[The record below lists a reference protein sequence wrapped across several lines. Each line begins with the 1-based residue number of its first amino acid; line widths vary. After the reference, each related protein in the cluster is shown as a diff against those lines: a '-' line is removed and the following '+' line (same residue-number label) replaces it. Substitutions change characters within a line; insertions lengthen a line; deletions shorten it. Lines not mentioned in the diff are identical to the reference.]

1 MRCRTSSAS
10 RNSTASRSAA
20 CGSRAGS
27 PGGRGTVLSDPIVA
41 LATPPGRSALAVIRL
56 SGSGTFTVAGR
67 CLRPFPDTPRT
78 VTRSRLAHPT
88 TGELIDEP
96 LVVRYAEPRS
106 YTGEDVV
113 EVFAHGGLL
122 VPADAVAAFV
132 AAGAR
137 LAEAGEFTRRAVVN
151 GKLDLLQAEATA
163 DLIDAGSPA
172 QRRRALQQL
181 DRGLSHRLEALR
193 AELLE
198 LEALLA
204 YDIDFPE
211 EDEGPVS
218 AERVERAWC
227 VVRDRLAQLLATG
240 SEGERLREGALLVI
254 AGPPNAG
261 KSSLFNALLGRE
273 RAIVT
278 EIPGTTRDAIEASTV
293 IEGFPFR
300 LVDTAGL
307 RESGDRVERLGIAV
321 SRQYLAAADLI
332 LFCEEGEEVER
343 DEFLGQCAAPVIF
356 VQTKADL
363 ADHPTARPFDR
374 LRVSV
379 VTGEG
384 LDALKPKLAEVAF
397 GRLLAQGDVE
407 PVVTRARHRL
417 ALERA
422 LGEVDAFWAARQG
435 GVDAAAAAT
444 HLRAAVGALDDLIG
458 VVTPDDVLDRVFASF
473 CVGK

>member
-1 MRCRTSSAS
+1 M
-10 RNSTASRSAA
+10 
-20 CGSRAGS
+20 
-27 PGGRGTVLSDPIVA
+27 LSDPIVA
-41 LATPPGRSALAVIRL
+41 LATPPGRSALALLRL
-56 SGSGTFTVAGR
+56 SGTGAFDVAAR
-67 CLRPFPDTPRT
+67 CLRPFFSAPPRT
-78 VTRSRLAHPT
+78 ARRARLVHPAS
-88 TGELIDEP
+88 GEP
-96 LVVRYAEPRS
+96 LDEVLTACFPGPRS
-106 YTGEDVV
+106 FTGEDLV
-113 EVFAHGGLL
+113 EVTTHGGLL
-122 VPADAVAAFV
+122 VPAACVAAFV
-132 AAGAR
+132 LAGAR
-137 LAEAGEFTRRAVVN
+137 PAQPGEFTRRALLN
-151 GKLDLLQAEATA
+151 GKLDLLQAEATG

-181 DRGLSHRLEALR
+181 DRGLSQRLETLRVELLQLEALI
-193 AELLE
+193 
-198 LEALLA
+198 A

-211 EDEGPVS
+211 EDEGPVEP
-218 AERVERAWC
+218 ERVRGAWE
-227 VVRDRLAQLLATG
+227 VVRGCLANLLATAP
-240 SEGERLREGALLVI
+240 EGERLHEGALLVI
-254 AGPPNAG
+254 AGRPNAG

-278 EIPGTTRDAIEASTV
+278 EVPGTTRDAIEAAAV

-307 RESGDRVERLGIAV
+307 RASEDRIERLGIEV
-321 SRQYLAAADLI
+321 SRKYLTAADLI
-332 LFCEEGEEVER
+332 LFCDAADEGRGSGNPGER
-343 DEFLGQCAAPVIF
+343 ETFLAACTAPVVI
-356 VQTKADL
+356 VRTKADL
-363 ADHPTARPFDR
+363 LPIPRPPSPVPA
-374 LRVSV
+374 VSA

-384 LDALKPKLAEVAF
+384 LDALKRRLAEVAF
-397 GRLLAQGDVE
+397 GRLLELGDVE

>member
-1 MRCRTSSAS
+1 
-10 RNSTASRSAA
+10 
-20 CGSRAGS
+20 
-27 PGGRGTVLSDPIVA
+27 VLSDPIVA
-41 LATPPGRSALAVIRL
+41 LATPPGRSALALLRL
-56 SGSGTFTVAGR
+56 SGTGAFDVAAR
-67 CLRPFPDTPRT
+67 CLRPFFSAPPRT
-78 VTRSRLAHPT
+78 ARRARLVHPAS
-88 TGELIDEP
+88 GEP
-96 LVVRYAEPRS
+96 LDEVLTACFPGPRS
-106 YTGEDVV
+106 FTGEDLV
-113 EVFAHGGLL
+113 EVTTHGGLL
-122 VPADAVAAFV
+122 VPAACVAAFV
-132 AAGAR
+132 LAGAR
-137 LAEAGEFTRRAVVN
+137 PAQPGEFTRRALLN
-151 GKLDLLQAEATA
+151 GKLDLLQAEATG

-181 DRGLSHRLEALR
+181 DRGLSQRLETLRVELLQLEALI
-193 AELLE
+193 
-198 LEALLA
+198 A

-211 EDEGPVS
+211 EDEGPVKP
-218 AERVERAWC
+218 ERLRGAWE
-227 VVRDRLAQLLATG
+227 VVRGCLANLLATAP
-240 SEGERLREGALLVI
+240 EGERLHEGALLVI
-254 AGPPNAG
+254 AGRPNAG

-278 EIPGTTRDAIEASTV
+278 EVPGTTRDAIEAAAV

-307 RESGDRVERLGIAV
+307 RASEDRIERLGIEV
-321 SRQYLAAADLI
+321 SRKYLTAADLI
-332 LFCEEGEEVER
+332 LFCDAADEGRGSGNPGER
-343 DEFLGQCAAPVIF
+343 ETFLAACTAPVVI
-356 VQTKADL
+356 VRTKADL
-363 ADHPTARPFDR
+363 LPIPRPPSPVPA
-374 LRVSV
+374 VSA

-384 LDALKPKLAEVAF
+384 LDALKRRLAEVAF
-397 GRLLAQGDVE
+397 GRLLELGDVE